1 MWEKIVGSDIRVRY
15 SYSGSGWSVQTINP
29 DKTEPKRTVR
39 RSRPFVLVSG
49 AFILLCLAA
58 GFAILSQRA
67 PKPDQS
73 AAGAP
78 SREDIAAPSS
88 VVPPETVGSIPGLVS
103 VPPAPPEPETATE
116 FSTPEPQPMEEAARP
131 SPEVPPAAAV
141 RPSPEAPPAA
151 AVETGG
157 VRSAVPTRRAVQ
169 RPQGTRGRVGTI
181 VLASGSG
188 SGAESQSITSIVV
201 EPGQQKRLTLFTELR
216 GLAGETVS
224 HRWRHDGKSM
234 AVIPFKVGGDRWRV
248 HSSKRVTAAMR
259 GSWQVVVTDSR
270 GATLA
275 SRSFVVR

>member
-1 MWEKIVGSDIRVRY
+1 MWEKILGSDIRVRY

-29 DKTEPKRTVR
+29 GKTEPKRTVR
-39 RSRPFVLVSG
+39 RLRPFVLVSG
-49 AFILLCLAA
+49 AFVLLCLAA

-73 AAGAP
+73 AAATL
-78 SREDIAAPSS
+78 SREDIAVPSP
-88 VVPPETVGSIPGLVS
+88 VVPPSTVGSIPGLVA

-116 FSTPEPQPMEEAARP
+116 FSTPEPQPTEEAAR
-131 SPEVPPAAAV
+131 SSLETPP
-141 RPSPEAPPAA
+141 PA

-157 VRSAVPTRRAVQ
+157 VRPTVPIRRAVQ
-169 RPQGTRGRVGTI
+169 RSHETRGPVATI

-188 SGAESQSITSIVV
+188 SGADSQSIASIVV
-201 EPGQQKRLTLFTELR
+201 EPGQEKRLTLFTDLR

-224 HRWRHDGKSM
+224 HRWQHDGATM